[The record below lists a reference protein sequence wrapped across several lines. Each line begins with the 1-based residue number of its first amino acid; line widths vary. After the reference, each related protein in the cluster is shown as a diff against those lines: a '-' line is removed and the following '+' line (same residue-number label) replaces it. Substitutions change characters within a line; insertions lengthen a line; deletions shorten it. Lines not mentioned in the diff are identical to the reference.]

1 VLFIVCGKTQIFL
14 FMAQTKAQ
22 KQKILDQLKEKIAR
36 QKAMIFVDFTGL
48 KVKDLSN
55 LRKKLKGITGDEIKV
70 AKKTLLGLALKSAKL
85 ELEIKK
91 IPGEI
96 AVVFGYQDEISPA
109 KIIWQFSQENPNL
122 KILGGVIE
130 NKFREAEQIITL
142 AQLPTKEELLAKLVG
157 SIFAPVSNFVNVLRG
172 NIKGL
177 IYVLAKAKT

>member
-109 KIIWQFSQENPNL
+109 KII
-122 KILGGVIE
+122 
-130 NKFREAEQIITL
+130 
-142 AQLPTKEELLAKLVG
+142 
-157 SIFAPVSNFVNVLRG
+157 
-172 NIKGL
+172 
-177 IYVLAKAKT
+177 